1 LPLGAV
7 VGLASRAAVVDL
19 VITDLAVFSIDK
31 AVGTG
36 VTLIELTEGVSL
48 AEVKDKTEANFEVAP
63 DLKTKAA

>member
-1 LPLGAV
+1 MPLGAV